1 MSYAKLVSDWQFGFQ
16 THELREEF
24 IKRYY
29 GEGPAEHDY
38 LKHYL
43 LKPGDIYVEGGA
55 NVGRTAFL
63 AQAIGAKAV
72 LIEPSPLNL
81 LVIEKKI
88 KDLCLDFTVV
98 KKALAKEKKVGFLIM
113 AGGKADRLGE
123 SGDKIV
129 VVEIDTLPNILNEQN
144 ISKVNL
150 FACDIEGQEVEVVK
164 QLDPKVELHLA
175 LACYHL
181 GSGEKVQKEIIDVL
195 KAKGYKNIVY
205 EDGIVFASAE

>member
-1 MSYAKLVSDWQFGFQ
+1 MATEWKWGFS
-16 THELREEF
+16 THELRESF
-24 IKRYY
+24 IMKYY
-29 GEGPAEHDY
+29 EEGAAEHDY

-43 LKPGDIYVEGGA
+43 LQPGDVYVEGGA

-63 AQAIGAKAV
+63 AQAMGAKAV

-81 LVIEKKI
+81 LTIDKKI
-88 KDLCLDFTVV
+88 KEMNLNFTVV
-98 KKALAKEKKVGFLIM
+98 KKALSKEKKVGFLVM

-129 VVEIDTLPNILNEQN
+129 VVEIDTLPNILNIQN
-144 ISKVNL
+144 VSKVNL

-175 LACYHL
+175 IACYHL
-181 GSGEKVQKEIIDVL
+181 GSQERVQKEIMDVL
-195 KAKGYKNIVY
+195 KEKGYKNIVY
-205 EDGIVFASAE
+205 EDGLVFASAQ

>member
-1 MSYAKLVSDWQFGFQ
+1 MTFLNWTYGYK

-24 IKRYY
+24 IKTYY

-38 LKHYL
+38 LKYYL
-43 LKPGDIYVEGGA
+43 LQPGDIYVEGGA

-63 AQAIGAKAV
+63 AQAMGAKAV
-72 LIEPSPLNL
+72 LIEPSPLNIQ
-81 LVIEKKI
+81 VIEKKI
-88 KDLCLDFTVV
+88 KEIDLNFTLV
-98 KKALAKEKKVGFLIM
+98 KKALSKEKKVGFLVM

-129 VVEIDTLPNILNEQN
+129 VVEVDTLPNILAELQ

-150 FACDIEGQEVEVVK
+150 FACDIEGQEIEVVK

-181 GSGEKVQKEIIDVL
+181 GSQERVQTEIINVL
-195 KAKGYKNIVY
+195 KAKGYTKLVY
-205 EDGIVFASAE
+205 EDGLVFTTTE

>member
-1 MSYAKLVSDWQFGFQ
+1 MAAEWKYGFS
-16 THELREEF
+16 THELREAF
-24 IKRYY
+24 IIKYY

-43 LKPGDIYVEGGA
+43 LQPGDIYVEGGA

-63 AQAIGAKAV
+63 AQAMGAKAIM
-72 LIEPSPLNL
+72 IEPSPFNIFT
-81 LVIEKKI
+81 IEKKGTFFVGNG
-88 KDLCLDFTVV
+88 LPVTLV
-98 KKALAKEKKVGFLIM
+98 KKALSKEKKVGFLVM
-113 AGGKADRLGE
+113 AGGKSDRLGE

-129 VVEIDTLPNILNEQN
+129 VVEIDTLPNILHELNV
-144 ISKVNL
+144 SKVNL

-175 LACYHL
+175 IASYHL
-181 GSGEKVQKEIIDVL
+181 GTEEKVQAQIIDIL

-205 EDGIVFASAE
+205 EDGLVFASAE

>member
-1 MSYAKLVSDWQFGFQ
+1 MTFWNWSYGFA

-24 IKRYY
+24 IKRFY

-43 LKPGDIYVEGGA
+43 LQQGDVYVEGGA
-55 NVGRTAFL
+55 NVGRTGFL
-63 AQAIGAKAV
+63 AQAMGAKAI
-72 LIEPSPLNL
+72 LIEPSPLNVI
-81 LVIEKKI
+81 VIEKKI
-88 KDLCLDFTVV
+88 GELGLNMTLV
-98 KKALAKEKKVGFLIM
+98 KKALSKEKRVGFLVM

-123 SGDKIV
+123 SGDRIV
-129 VVEIDTLPNILNEQN
+129 TVPIDTLPNILAELQ

-181 GSGEKVQKEIIDVL
+181 GSDERVQKEIIDVL
-195 KAKGYKNIVY
+195 KAKGYTDIVY
-205 EDGIVFASAE
+205 EDGLVFASA

>member
-1 MSYAKLVSDWQFGFQ
+1 MSDWKYGFQ

-43 LKPGDIYVEGGA
+43 LQPGDTYVEGGA

-63 AQAIGAKAV
+63 AQAMGAKAV

-88 KDLCLDFTVV
+88 KEMNLNFTVV
-98 KKALAKEKKVGFLIM
+98 KKALSKEKKVGFLVM
-113 AGGKADRLGE
+113 AGGKADRIGE

-129 VVEIDTLPNILNEQN
+129 VVEIDTLSNILSDLQ

-164 QLDPKVELHLA
+164 QLDPAVELHLA

-181 GSGEKVQKEIIDVL
+181 GSEEKVQTQITDVL
-195 KAKGYKNIVY
+195 KAKGYTNLVY
-205 EDGIVFASAE
+205 EDGLVFGSAV

>member
-1 MSYAKLVSDWQFGFQ
+1 MSTEWKYGFS
-16 THELREEF
+16 THELRESF
-24 IKRYY
+24 IITYY

-43 LKPGDIYVEGGA
+43 LQPGDTYVEGGA

-63 AQAIGAKAV
+63 AQAMGAKAIM
-72 LIEPSPLNL
+72 IEPSPFNILT
-81 LVIEKKI
+81 IEKKGI
-88 KDLCLDFTVV
+88 LFVQNGLPVTLV
-98 KKALAKEKKVGFLIM
+98 KKALSNSKRVGFLVM
-113 AGGKADRLGE
+113 AGGKSDRLGE

-129 VVEIDTLPNILNEQN
+129 VVEIDTLPNILNRLN
-144 ISKVNL
+144 VSKVQL

-181 GSGEKVQKEIIDVL
+181 GSEERVQKEIIDVL
-195 KAKGYKNIVY
+195 KAKGYKDIVY
-205 EDGIVFASAE
+205 EEGLVFASAK

>member
-1 MSYAKLVSDWQFGFQ
+1 MSYLNWTYGFK

-24 IKRYY
+24 IKTYY

-43 LKPGDIYVEGGA
+43 LQQGDIYVEGGA

-63 AQAIGAKAV
+63 AQAMGAKAV

-88 KDLCLDFTVV
+88 KEMGINFTVV
-98 KKALAKEKKVGFLIM
+98 KKALSKEKTVGFLVM

-129 VVEIDTLPNILNEQN
+129 VVEIDTLPNILDELH
-144 ISKVNL
+144 ISKVTL

-181 GSGEKVQKEIIDVL
+181 GSEERVQKEIIDVL
-195 KAKGYKNIVY
+195 KAKGFKNLVY
-205 EDGIVFASAE
+205 EDGLVFGSAV

>member
-1 MSYAKLVSDWQFGFQ
+1 MALNTAQWNYGFD
-16 THELREEF
+16 THELRESF
-24 IKRYY
+24 IVTRY

-43 LKPGDIYVEGGA
+43 LQPGDIYVEGGA
-55 NVGRTAFL
+55 NVGRTAYL
-63 AQAIGAKAV
+63 AQAMGARAIM
-72 LIEPSPLNL
+72 IEPSPFNL
-81 LVIEKKI
+81 LTIEKKI
-88 KDLCLDFTVV
+88 KEMNLNFTVV
-98 KKALAKEKKVGFLIM
+98 KKALSKEKKVGFLVM

-129 VVEIDTLPNILNEQN
+129 VVEIDTLPNILNGLN
-144 ISKVNL
+144 VSKVQL

-181 GSGEKVQKEIIDVL
+181 GSGEKVQKEIMDVL